1 MNIPA
6 LALAAAISLPLAGF
20 EASGAAGQPAQPPE
34 RSASRSQDGSRERPA
49 SPSALAQTIRASIET
64 SLTALSDHQ
73 DFPRAQRELQAAFD
87 RAIAYTPNDQALIR
101 DAAFALRFVSQLGA
115 ADSEIRRP
123 LFDMLRASDELAR
136 TLAFLVKP
144 EDDPARVYGV
154 LHRLHTA
161 SPKNVQAFPALAAA
175 ISVVH
180 DVPIRAKAAPQDAPR
195 TIDPVAIFD
204 FYTRNAAQMT
214 LSPRTAPAELL
225 IHVVDTAAEVPEL
238 QWALTKHRGDR
249 MAHKRYN
256 DLQYDTAHFKYNKPK
271 KIAAHPYTLENLRRH
286 GGVCEEQA
294 YFAGHVAKA
303 TGTPS
308 IYISGRGPGL
318 SHAWVGVLLQQG
330 SSPSWYMEEGR
341 HDEYK
346 DLRGTVTDPQTQ
358 TRVPDDQIALSAR
371 LARTSPADRHAAQ
384 AYVDAARRLF
394 TLATPASPTT
404 GPLAGPTRN
413 PFAIRGERPPWPPPM
428 EVPEGAALPKAQAAD
443 DAQALA
449 LLQTAAD
456 AAPAMPAV
464 WLTLADVAQA
474 GRLGR
479 PERLRWF
486 DAFFT
491 AVGADHP
498 DFGYTI
504 LSTMIASVE
513 DPAEQAAAWDWV
525 TKRYHQRK
533 DLCAQALI
541 GRGNGWRKAGKH
553 HEAYTSYMEAV
564 TRYSNDAAEAMSALA
579 HAENLLKEG
588 GRESHIIDMYKIA
601 FQRTRRPSG
610 VSPQFFRQSN
620 FYRIGDRY
628 ATLLEAAGRGNEA
641 QRIRNQLKAGEDKE

>member
-6 LALAAAISLPLAGF
+6 FVLAAAISLPLAGF
-20 EASGAAGQPAQPPE
+20 AASGEAGQSAQPPE
-34 RSASRSQDGSRERPA
+34 RSTSRSQEGSRERSA
-49 SPSALAQTIRASIET
+49 SPSALAQTIRAGIET
-64 SLTALSDHQ
+64 SLTALGDHQ

-87 RAIAYTPNDQALIR
+87 RAIAYTQGDHALIR
-101 DAAFALRFVSQLGA
+101 DAAFALRFVSQLA
-115 ADSEIRRP
+115 AVDSEIRRP
-123 LFDMLRASDELAR
+123 LFDLLRASDELAR

-144 EDDPARVYGV
+144 EDDPARVYRV

-161 SPKNVQAFPALAAA
+161 NPRNVQAFPALAAA

-225 IHVVDTAAEVPEL
+225 IHVVDVAAEVPEL
-238 QWALTKHRGDR
+238 QWALARHGNDR
-249 MAHKRYN
+249 MVHKRYS

-303 TGTPS
+303 IGTPS

-318 SHAWVGVLLQQG
+318 SHAWVGVYLQQG
-330 SSPSWYMEEGR
+330 SNSSWYMEEGR

-358 TRVPDDQIALSAR
+358 ARIPDDQVALSAR
-371 LARTSPADRHAAQ
+371 LARTSITDRHAAQ
-384 AYVDAARRLF
+384 AYVDAAHRIF
-394 TLATPASPTT
+394 AIATPPSATS
-404 GPLAGPTRN
+404 GPLAGPTRA
-413 PFAIRGERPPWPPPM
+413 PFALAGDRPAWPPELEP
-428 EVPEGAALPKAQAAD
+428 PAGLKLPAPRAAD
-443 DAQALA
+443 DARALA
-449 LLQTAAD
+449 LLQTAAN
-456 AAPAMPAV
+456 ALPAMPAV
-464 WLTLADVAQA
+464 WSTLADAARA

-479 PERLRWF
+479 ADRMRWF
-486 DAFFT
+486 DALYS

-498 DFGYTI
+498 DFCFAV

-513 DPAEQAAAWDWV
+513 DPAEQASAWDWV
-525 TKRYHQRK
+525 MKRYHQRK
-533 DLCAQALI
+533 DLCATALI
-541 GRGNGWRKAGKH
+541 ARGQAWRAAGRH

-564 TRYSNDAAEAMSALA
+564 TRYSNDAVEAVAALS
-579 HAENLLKEG
+579 HAESLLKEG
-588 GRESHIIDMYKIA
+588 GREGHTIEMYRTA

-610 VSPQFFRQSN
+610 ASPGFYRQSN

-628 ATLLEAAGRGNEA
+628 ATLLEGAGRASEA
-641 QRIRNQLKAGEDKE
+641 QRIRSQLKAGEEKE